1 MVRLILM
8 VAFIGV
14 VAFAITAALGTIRA
28 IASTQTG
35 TGPGK
40 DQEMMPAK
48 FQRIT
53 FVLLVLLMFGVTTGW
68 LGGV

>member
-1 MVRLILM
+1 MVRLILL

-14 VAFAITAALGTIRA
+14 VAFAITAALGTIQA
-28 IASTQTG
+28 IARTG
-35 TGPGK
+35 TEK
-40 DQEMMPAK
+40 DDATMPAK

-53 FVLLVLLMFGVTTGW
+53 FVLLLLLMFGVTTGW